1 MTLPV
6 HCVRA
11 AAGLS
16 RYPVVVTPNPSRAE
30 HKVRPRCSRAFV
42 AAAVCGGRL
51 WSAAAKLPLSLQR
64 SPAARHS
71 RAPYIIRLKKK
82 QVLLLDFGVR
92 VW

>member
-1 MTLPV
+1 MTL
-6 HCVRA
+6 HFHLVRV
-11 AAGLS
+11 AAGLY
-16 RYPVVVTPNPSRAE
+16 RCPVVITPDPPHAQ
-30 HKVRPRCSRAFV
+30 HKVRPPSSRPFV